1 MATLIE
7 RMKALLAESE
17 EQEEEETA
25 DAGADTSAMQQENTQ
40 LKDRIAELEEQRTEH
55 EALFTRVLDHLEVA
69 DDVEG
74 AEAGDDRT
82 DRSPSDGA
90 GRSPGNARGTGGTR
104 AHTGTKGNADAAQA
118 AQAGTVAHGGAQCA
132 CYAEH

>member
-69 DDVEG
+69 DESEG
-74 AEAGDDRT
+74 AEEGEQPR
-82 DRSPSDGA
+82 
-90 GRSPGNARGTGGTR
+90 
-104 AHTGTKGNADAAQA
+104 
-118 AQAGTVAHGGAQCA
+118 
-132 CYAEH
+132 